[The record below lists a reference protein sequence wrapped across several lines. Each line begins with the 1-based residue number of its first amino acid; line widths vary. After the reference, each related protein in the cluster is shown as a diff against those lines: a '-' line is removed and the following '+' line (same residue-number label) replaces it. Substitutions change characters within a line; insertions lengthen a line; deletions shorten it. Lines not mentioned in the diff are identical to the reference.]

1 MDVPV
6 VKDFL
11 DVFPEDLPGVLP
23 DKQLEFTINLISR
36 VGIIS
41 KTLYRMAPIELQE
54 LKLQM
59 QELLDKSFIWPSVS
73 PWGCSS
79 ALCKQEKWIDEDM
92 HRLLEVKS
100 FDHKK

>member
-1 MDVPV
+1 MDVPI

-59 QELLDKSFIWPSVS
+59 QELLDKSFI
-73 PWGCSS
+73 
-79 ALCKQEKWIDEDM
+79 
-92 HRLLEVKS
+92 
-100 FDHKK
+100 